1 MTDDKHASETGDS
14 ADSPRQA
21 ENARAL
27 RRTVAPLVLLV
38 MGMTGLAFAAVP
50 LYDLFC
56 RVTGYGGTP
65 QIAQADSTEVL
76 DREITIRF
84 DSNTSPKLDWRF
96 KPVQTRMKV
105 KIGESRLA
113 VYEAENTSDAPLSGT
128 ATYNVTPEAAG
139 SYFAKVQCFC
149 FTEQRLEAGQRVD
162 MPVSFFVDPA
172 IMDDPDA
179 RDITEITLSYTFFP
193 MKGETQT
200 GAAGTRSDQKL
211 AAAQADR

>member
-1 MTDDKHASETGDS
+1 MPDEKNAPESGESAASRRRADD
-14 ADSPRQA
+14 
-21 ENARAL
+21 ARAM

-56 RVTGYGGTP
+56 RVTGYGGTT

-113 VYEAENTSDAPLSGT
+113 VYEAKNTSAAPLSGT

-200 GAAGTRSDQKL
+200 GAAETRAGQKL